1 MKLTYSEIQKNIA
14 EIANKDSYNSD
25 LIFELLAA
33 YGRSA
38 STITQLKQ
46 GTLNKSDDENVVL
59 QNEVVYFKVY
69 PLGTVLQEKIEEIEE
84 DPLTQCYRPRYL
96 IATDLN
102 HLVAKDTRKNITPLS
117 IDIKDIDNE
126 IAFFYGWTG
135 NEIDDSGVKG
145 ESDADRRAADKMKQ
159 LYAEIEKENL
169 VSFAKEGST
178 FRHDLNVFFS
188 RLLFC
193 LFAEDTELF
202 KPKEFS
208 NAIKNYTLVDG
219 SDLDNFFVYLF
230 KSLDSKEKAGLS
242 TPFSDFP
249 YVNGTI
255 FDTSRHGIV
264 VPKFNA
270 EARHLIIDI
279 SKSNWSDINPDI
291 FGTIFQGIVDPDR
304 RDESGMDYTSV
315 PNILKVI
322 EPLFMDELHDQFDKY
337 YDNEKKLFELWN
349 RISKIKIFD
358 PACGS
363 GNFLI
368 ISYKKLRQLENAIIA
383 RINEL
388 KPGGIG
394 VKINSSVKLSNFYG
408 IELDDFAHELA
419 ILSLYIAAHQ
429 MNIEFEKQF
438 GKKLSIIPLIDI
450 PTIQKGNAARID
462 WQDVCPNKPHKIE
475 KIEQGFLIDFGEPE
489 QIELPV
495 DELIYDEIY
504 LIGNPPYKGSR
515 KQSKNQK
522 EDIKHVF
529 SLKTSR
535 YKDLDYI
542 SIWFYKGAK
551 YIEGTDSRLSFVST
565 NSISQGDQVG
575 MLWPM
580 VLGEK
585 IQIVFAYSS
594 FKWKNFAKD
603 NAGVTVV
610 IIGLSNKDKS
620 QKKIYDGSFVKSV
633 DNITPYLI
641 SAKNSTIIFNT
652 RKNINTNIPDMPK
665 GNMPYDGGNLLLSQ
679 SDRDELLSNSPEAE
693 KYIKNFV
700 NAKNF
705 LNGQKQYCL
714 WIIDSDYDDAMA
726 INYINSRVEKVRRM
740 RLDSSDKA
748 ANKLASRPHQFR
760 EINEPSSKSL
770 VVPSTS
776 SENRLYIPM
785 AYLDDKSISSN
796 ANFVIYDAPLWLFAL
811 LESKMHMAW
820 IRTVCGKLKT
830 DYRYSSTLG
839 YNTFPVPIIS
849 EDQKDKLT
857 KSAKNI
863 LMIRENHSEKTLA
876 DMYDPDKMPD
886 DLREAHNENDT
897 LVDRL
902 YKNTGFRNDEE
913 RLAALFDLYEQ
924 MTKKK

>member
-14 EIANKDSYNSD
+14 EIANKASYNSD

-38 STITQLKQ
+38 ATITQLKQ

-59 QNEVVYFKVY
+59 QKEVVYFKKY
-69 PLGTVLQEKIEEIEE
+69 SLGTVLQEKIEEIEE
-84 DPLTQCYRPRYL
+84 DPLTQRYRPRYL

-135 NEIDDSGVKG
+135 NEIDNSGVKG

-169 VSFAKEGST
+169 ASFAKEGST

-193 LFAEDTELF
+193 LFAEDTGLF
-202 KPKEFS
+202 KLKEFS

-230 KSLDSKEKAGLS
+230 KSLDSKDKAGLS

-270 EARHLIIDI
+270 EARHLIIEI

-322 EPLFMDELHDQFDKY
+322 EPLFMDELHEQFDKY
-337 YDNEKKLFELWN
+337 YDSEKKLFELWN

-368 ISYKKLRQLENAIIA
+368 IAYKKLRQLENAIIA

-462 WQDVCPNKPHKIE
+462 WQDVCPNVPHKIE
-475 KIEQGFLIDFGEPE
+475 KVEQGFLIDFGEPE
-489 QIELPV
+489 QTELPV

-504 LIGNPPYKGSR
+504 LIGNPPYKGSSM
-515 KQSKNQK
+515 QSKDQK
-522 EDIKHVF
+522 ADMDYIFRNTLDK
-529 SLKTSR
+529 
-535 YKDLDYI
+535 YKNLDYI
-542 SIWFYKGAK
+542 AIWFKNGSE
-551 YIEGTDSRLSFVST
+551 YIHGTKAQLAFVST
-565 NSISQGDQVG
+565 NSICQGEQVY
-575 MLWPM
+575 MIWPY
-580 VLGEK
+580 LLKNSEIG
-585 IQIVFAYSS
+585 FAHTS
-594 FKWKNFAKD
+594 FRWKNFARD

-610 IIGLSNKDKS
+610 IINLRNVSKKEKMIYANNIKISAININPYLIDGSNIFFPRHTSSICGLPDFVRGSMPTD
-620 QKKIYDGSFVKSV
+620 DGSFTLSQQDV
-633 DNITPYLI
+633 DYLI
-641 SAKNSTIIFNT
+641 KNYPQSESLT
-652 RKNINTNIPDMPK
+652 KA
-665 GNMPYDGGNLLLSQ
+665 YASGG
-679 SDRDELLSNSPEAE
+679 D
-693 KYIKNFV
+693 
-700 NAKNF
+700 F
-705 LNGQKQYCL
+705 LNGQKRWCL
-714 WIIDSDYDDAMA
+714 WIEDTDIEMA
-726 INYINSRVEKVRRM
+726 ESIPFIKDRLEKVRDF
-740 RLDSSDKA
+740 RLNSGAPSTVEYAKYPNRFRQKA
-748 ANKLASRPHQFR
+748 YKDVDFIILP
-760 EINEPSSKSL
+760 L
-770 VVPSTS
+770 TS
-776 SENRLYIPM
+776 SERREYIPM
-785 AYLDDKSISSN
+785 DFMQKGTVATNS
-796 ANFVIYDAPLWLFAL
+796 AGVIYDAELWLFAL

-820 IRTVCGKLKT
+820 IRTVCGQLET
-830 DYRYSSTLG
+830 RIRYSSTLG
-839 YNTFPVPIIS
+839 YNTFPVPILS
-849 EDQKDKLT
+849 GDQKDKLS

-863 LMIRENHSEKTLA
+863 LIVRESHSEKTLA
-876 DMYDPDKMPD
+876 EMYDPDKMPD

>member
-14 EIANKDSYNSD
+14 EIANKASYSSD

-38 STITQLKQ
+38 STITQLRQ

-59 QNEVVYFKVY
+59 QKEVVYFKVY

-84 DPLTQCYRPRYL
+84 DPLTQRYRPRYL

-135 NEIDDSGVKG
+135 NEIDNSGVKC

-169 VSFAKEGST
+169 SSFAKEGST

-193 LFAEDTELF
+193 LFAEDTGLF

-230 KSLDSKEKAGLS
+230 KSLDSREKVGLS

-255 FDTSRHGIV
+255 FNTSRHGIV

-270 EARHLIIDI
+270 EARHLIIEI

-337 YDNEKKLFELWN
+337 YDSEKKLFELWN

-368 ISYKKLRQLENAIIA
+368 IAYKKLRQLENAIIA

-504 LIGNPPYKGSR
+504 LIGNPPYKGTR
-515 KQSKNQK
+515 NQTQDQKNDKKISLCGISGQK
-522 EDIKHVF
+522 V
-529 SLKTSR
+529 
-535 YKDLDYI
+535 LDYI
-542 SIWFYKGAK
+542 AVWFYKGYSYIHKTKAK
-551 YIEGTDSRLSFVST
+551 LAFVST
-565 NSISQGDQVG
+565 NSITQGDQVHNF
-575 MLWPM
+575 WPYILKD
-580 VLGEK
+580 VEIG
-585 IQIVFAYSS
+585 FAWTS
-594 FKWKNFAKD
+594 FKWTNSARD
-603 NAGVTVV
+603 QAGVTVV
-610 IIGLSNKDKS
+610 IISLRNISKEPKRLFINGIINTVDNINANLLPMRQVTVKRSNSSISKLPEMTYGNHTGGSKDLFLTPEERIEIIEQDDRGKKFIRPAIGSAELIKNIERYCLWVEPKDYEEAMSIPLISERIIRIKNDRLDSKDAQKRKLAERPYQFRDTTTALRNEIIVPIVSSDRREYMICGLLDSEVIIPNS
-620 QKKIYDGSFVKSV
+620 AQAIYDG
-633 DNITPYLI
+633 
-641 SAKNSTIIFNT
+641 
-652 RKNINTNIPDMPK
+652 
-665 GNMPYDGGNLLLSQ
+665 
-679 SDRDELLSNSPEAE
+679 EL
-693 KYIKNFV
+693 YV
-700 NAKNF
+700 
-705 LNGQKQYCL
+705 
-714 WIIDSDYDDAMA
+714 
-726 INYINSRVEKVRRM
+726 
-740 RLDSSDKA
+740 
-748 ANKLASRPHQFR
+748 
-760 EINEPSSKSL
+760 
-770 VVPSTS
+770 
-776 SENRLYIPM
+776 
-785 AYLDDKSISSN
+785 
-796 ANFVIYDAPLWLFAL
+796 FAL
-811 LESKMHMAW
+811 LESKMHIAW
-820 IRTVCGKLKT
+820 VRTVCGQLET
-830 DYRYSSTLG
+830 RIRYSSTLG
-839 YNTFPVPIIS
+839 YNTFPVPILS
-849 EDQKDKLT
+849 GDQKDKLT

-863 LMIRENHSEKTLA
+863 LIVRESHSEKTLA
-876 DMYDPDKMPD
+876 EMYDPDKMPD

>member
-14 EIANKDSYNSD
+14 EIANKASYNSD

-59 QNEVVYFKVY
+59 QKEVVYFKVY

-84 DPLTQCYRPRYL
+84 DPLTQRYRPRYL

-135 NEIDDSGVKG
+135 NEIDNSGVKG

-193 LFAEDTELF
+193 LFAEDTGLF

-230 KSLDSKEKAGLS
+230 KSLDSKEKIGLS

-270 EARHLIIDI
+270 EARHLIIEI

-368 ISYKKLRQLENAIIA
+368 IAYKKLRQLENAIIA

-394 VKINSSVKLSNFYG
+394 VKINSSIKLSNFYG

-504 LIGNPPYKGSR
+504 LIGNPPYKGS
-515 KQSKNQK
+515 KLQSIDQKLDFKFYFNDEDYSKN
-522 EDIKHVF
+522 
-529 SLKTSR
+529 
-535 YKDLDYI
+535 LDYI
-542 SIWFYKGAK
+542 AIWFIKGAR
-551 YIEGTDSRLSFVST
+551 YISKTKAELAFVTT
-565 NSISQGDQVG
+565 NSVCQGEHTG
-575 MLWPM
+575 IMFP
-580 VLGEK
+580 K
-585 IQIVFAYSS
+585 IFNEDVEIGFAYTS
-594 FKWKNFAKD
+594 FKWKNFARD
-603 NAGVTVV
+603 NAGVTVS
-610 IIGLSNKDKS
+610 IINLRNINKNTKY
-620 QKKIYDGSFVKSV
+620 IYTNDIKMSV
-633 DNITPYLI
+633 DNINAYLTVGSNIIIQKI
-641 SAKNSTIIFNT
+641 SKPISE
-652 RKNINTNIPDMPK
+652 MPEIAF
-665 GNMPYDGGNLLLSQ
+665 GSMPIDDG
-679 SDRDELLSNSPEAE
+679 
-693 KYIKNFV
+693 NFV
-700 NAKNF
+700 LSDEEIDKFPKVKPFTKEFIGASEF
-705 LNGQKQYCL
+705 INGKSRKCL
-714 WIIDSDYDDAMA
+714 WLNDNDVDSALQIPIIKDR
-726 INYINSRVEKVRRM
+726 IKRVEDM
-740 RLDSSDKA
+740 R
-748 ANKLASRPHQFR
+748 
-760 EINEPSSKSL
+760 SKSCRQDTIKL
-770 VVPSTS
+770 SKTPWRFGFVSYKPTESIIVPSVS
-776 SENRLYIPM
+776 SERREYIPM
-785 AYLDDKSISSN
+785 GFLDKDTVISN
-796 ANFVIYDAPLWLFAL
+796 AANAIYYAELWLFAL
-811 LESKMHMAW
+811 LQSKMHMAW
-820 IRTVCGKLKT
+820 IRTVCGQLET
-830 DYRYSSTLG
+830 RIRYSSTLG
-839 YNTFPVPIIS
+839 YNTFPVPILS
-849 EDQKDKLT
+849 EDQKDKLS

-876 DMYDPDKMPD
+876 NMYDPDKMPD
-886 DLREAHNENDT
+886 DLREAHNENDI

-913 RLAALFDLYEQ
+913 RLAVLFDLYEQ
-924 MTKKK
+924 KTNKK

>member
-14 EIANKDSYNSD
+14 EIANKASYSSD

-38 STITQLKQ
+38 STITQLRQ

-59 QNEVVYFKVY
+59 QKEVVYFKVY

-84 DPLTQCYRPRYL
+84 DPLTQRYRPRYL

-135 NEIDDSGVKG
+135 NEIDNSGAKG

-193 LFAEDTELF
+193 LFAEDTGLF
-202 KPKEFS
+202 KLKEFS

-242 TPFSDFP
+242 TPFSNFP

-270 EARHLIIDI
+270 EARHLIIEI

-368 ISYKKLRQLENAIIA
+368 IAYKKLRQLENAIIA

-394 VKINSSVKLSNFYG
+394 VKINSSIKLSNFYG

-475 KIEQGFLIDFGEPE
+475 KVEQGFLIDFCEPE
-489 QIELPV
+489 QTELPV

-504 LIGNPPYKGSR
+504 LIGNPPYKGAD
-515 KQSKNQK
+515 KQSLSQKNDFSK
-522 EDIKHVF
+522 YFIDEDY
-529 SLKTSR
+529 SGN
-535 YKDLDYI
+535 LDYI
-542 SIWFYKGAK
+542 SLWFIIGSR
-551 YIEGTDSRLSFVST
+551 YISGTKAQLAFVST
-565 NSISQGDQVG
+565 NSVCQGEHVG
-575 MLWPM
+575 IMFP
-580 VLGEK
+580 K
-585 IQIVFAYSS
+585 ILAEGVEIGFGYTS
-594 FKWKNFAKD
+594 FKWKNNARD
-603 NAGVTVV
+603 NAGVTV
-610 IIGLSNKDKS
+610 IILNLRNKSKEQKYIYSNGIRSTVDHINSYIAPSLTDIVYKTSKPIS
-620 QKKIYDGSFVKSV
+620 KIPEMVFGS
-633 DNITPYLI
+633 
-641 SAKNSTIIFNT
+641 
-652 RKNINTNIPDMPK
+652 MPR
-665 GNMPYDGGNLLLSQ
+665 DDGNLVLNSEEVSSLIAKYPESKRYVKKYLGAAEYIQ
-679 SDRDELLSNSPEAE
+679 GKDR
-693 KYIKNFV
+693 
-700 NAKNF
+700 
-705 LNGQKQYCL
+705 YCL
-714 WIIDSDYDDAMA
+714 WITDEDANGVTAMT
-726 INYINSRVEKVRRM
+726 
-740 RLDSSDKA
+740 
-748 ANKLASRPHQFR
+748 
-760 EINEPSSKSL
+760 EINNRINNVAEFRAKSKAGSTNAYAKYPHRF
-770 VVPSTS
+770 VQISYKPTESIIVPSVS
-776 SENRLYIPM
+776 SERREYIPM
-785 AYLDDKSISSN
+785 GFLDKDTVVSN
-796 ANFVIYDAPLWLFAL
+796 AANAIYSVELWLFAL

-820 IRTVCGKLKT
+820 IRTVCGQLET
-830 DYRYSSTLG
+830 RIRYSSTLG
-839 YNTFPVPIIS
+839 YNTFPVPILS

-876 DMYDPDKMPD
+876 NMYDPDKMPD
-886 DLREAHNENDT
+886 DLREAHNENDI